1 MSENNLGTLIKKV
14 MVAVDGSKSSIN
26 AAQGAVFV
34 AEKYS
39 ACLIALNVIP
49 SEVRF
54 EYNEYGITAG
64 FSGSF
69 HADVKDALEKG
80 QSLVDEVKKM
90 ASIRSINV
98 QTDVIIAIR
107 SIVDEIVGYAVRE
120 NIDLIVVGTRGMS
133 GIDKILLGST
143 ASGILSHSY
152 CPVLIIK

>member
-1 MSENNLGTLIKKV
+1 VSENNVGTFFKKV
-14 MVAVDGSKSSIN
+14 LVAVDGSKSSID
-26 AAQGAVFV
+26 AAQAAVFV

-39 ACLIALNVIP
+39 ALLIALNIIS

-54 EYNEYGITAG
+54 EYNEYSIAAG
-64 FSGSF
+64 VSGSF

-90 ASIRSINV
+90 ASHRSINV
-98 QTDVIIAIR
+98 QTDVIVAIR

-133 GIDKILLGST
+133 GINKLLLGST
-143 ASGILSHSY
+143 ASGILRHSY

>member
-1 MSENNLGTLIKKV
+1 
-14 MVAVDGSKSSIN
+14 VAVDGSKPSLD
-26 AAQGAVFV
+26 AAQVAVFV

-39 ACLIALNVIP
+39 AHLVALNVIS

-54 EYNEYGITAG
+54 EYNEYGITSG

-69 HADVKDALEKG
+69 HADAKDALEEG
-80 QSLVDEVKKM
+80 QILVDDVKKM
-90 ASIRSINV
+90 ANHRSVNV

-107 SIVDEIVGYAVRE
+107 SIVDEIVEYAVRE

-133 GIDKILLGST
+133 GINKLLLGST
-143 ASGILSHSY
+143 ASGILRHAY